1 MDVPAGPGTPGYPA
15 DDEGGAAEDEK
26 KGGCLRKLVL
36 LLVFVVAL
44 AGGAV
49 YVAYRWRMSCYEL
62 RLTEIR
68 DQVRAEGY
76 PATLAELDA
85 SYKPVLPRE
94 NAAVPLQKA
103 FDLWGKSWPTGDA
116 PPLAEPDWSLVKRGR
131 RLDPEL
137 SARIGTWLVACRD
150 SLRHL
155 EAASRMK
162 KCRWPV
168 DLAEPPRKPTSD
180 DAFAAPR
187 HGPQVS
193 RAIGLLCLKAA
204 KTADEGRGEE
214 AVGDLVT
221 ALGVAR
227 SMAGEPSVAA
237 HHRLRLNLEVIGRA
251 VERVLQAPRV
261 RPTGLDRLQRAL
273 FEAEHPGNLSRA
285 VAGARAAGLDALG
298 RPFDVSAPP
307 AGGPR
312 TGGGEDAPS
321 GLEARARLLAHCL
334 KGGFERDL
342 ALYARTMSASVSVAQ
357 KPYPERFR
365 LAQGLGL
372 DAGPDAG
379 LTQKMLGVPRLA
391 MITPVAARDACAVAL
406 LRLCRT
412 AVAIERFRHASGIRP
427 MRLPALMPD
436 PMRIVPADPF
446 DGKTIRYRRLVKGYR
461 LWSVGPDGEDELGES
476 DEDIVLEVA
485 R

>member
-15 DDEGGAAEDEK
+15 GDEAAAEDEK
-26 KGGCLRKLVL
+26 KAGCLRRLVL
-36 LLVFVVAL
+36 LLVFVLAL

-62 RLTEIR
+62 RLVEVR

-103 FDLWGKSWPTGDA
+103 FDLWGKSWPTGDR
-116 PPLAEPDWSLVKRGR
+116 PPLAEPDWSLVKRGE

-155 EAASRMK
+155 EAASKMK

-168 DLAEPPRKPTSD
+168 DLAEPPRGATPVGPEP
-180 DAFAAPR
+180 PR

-193 RAIGLLCLKAA
+193 RAIGLTCLKAA

-214 AVGDLVT
+214 AVGDLIT

-227 SMAGEPSVAA
+227 SLAGEPSVAA
-237 HHRLRLNLEVIGRA
+237 HHKLRLNLEVIGRA
-251 VERVLQAPRV
+251 TERVLQAPRV

-273 FEAEHPGNLSRA
+273 FEAEHPGSLSRA

-298 RPFDVSAPP
+298 RPFDVSSPP

-312 TGGGEDAPS
+312 GPADDEEAPS
-321 GLEARARLLAHCL
+321 ELKARLLAHCL

-342 ALYARTMSASVSVAQ
+342 ALYAKTMSASVSVAQ

-372 DAGPDAG
+372 SPGPDAG
-379 LTQKMLGVPRLA
+379 LTQRVLGVPRLA
-391 MITPVAARDACAVAL
+391 MISPVAARDACAVAL

-412 AVAIERFRHASGIRP
+412 AVAIERFRHASGVRP
-427 MRLPALMPD
+427 MKLETMAPEPLP
-436 PMRIVPADPF
+436 RVPADPF
-446 DGKTIRYRRLVKGYR
+446 DNKGVRYRRLVKGYR
-461 LWSVGPDGEDELGES
+461 LWSVGPDGKDGLGES